1 MLMLLRQ
8 RNFALLWW
16 GGLISLTGNRVLTMA
31 IPFYIYAQT
40 RSTVATATMMIAM
53 ILPSLLFSSLAGV
66 FVDRWDRR
74 QVMIVTNLLLAVMLL
89 PLLALP
95 LTGWIWLVYLVA
107 FGEATIA
114 TFFYP
119 AENALLPRLVGEDQ
133 LLPANTLNT
142 LNNTIASLIGWALGG
157 ILLVRWGIELVILF
171 DSLSYLLAAL
181 LLYFVK
187 ATPEQ
192 TRAHSAAAA
201 VEPFSWPKF
210 RLAWWD
216 GLTLIYQQR
225 TLALLFVISSLS
237 LLGGTMMDPL
247 VAPFAHEILRIDA
260 VGFSWLLLT
269 GSIGGM
275 LGGLLIGRFSSHVRT
290 ADLFSLSS
298 IVVGVILFIMYR
310 SVSVPV
316 VFILTFLSSVLSI
329 GARVA
334 MPTMLQEQVAD
345 AYRGRVFGTLDMASS
360 LLVLIGVGGAG
371 LMGERIGIVPVLSFG
386 AGIMMVA
393 GLLSFLLL
401 PRPMRRSDGE
411 RFIA

>member
-1 MLMLLRQ
+1 MFILLRQ

-16 GGLISLTGNRVLTMA
+16 GGLISITGNRVLTMA

-74 QVMIVTNLLLAVMLL
+74 QVMIVTNLLLAVILL

-107 FGEATIA
+107 FAEATIA

-157 ILLVRWGIELVILF
+157 ILLGRWGIELVILF

-181 LLYFVK
+181 FVFLVD

-192 TRAHSAAAA
+192 TRVRGAEVV
-201 VEPFSWPKF
+201 VEPFTWQNF
-210 RLAWWD
+210 RREWQEGLA
-216 GLTLIYQQR
+216 LIFQHHII
-225 TLALLFVISSLS
+225 ALLFIISSLS

-247 VAPFAHEILRIDA
+247 VAPFVYEILQSDA
-260 VGFSWLLLT
+260 VGFSWLLIT

-275 LGGLLIGRFSSHVRT
+275 LGGLLIGRLSSRVRT
-290 ADLFSLSS
+290 ADLFSVSS
-298 IVVGVILFIMYR
+298 ILVGLILFIMYR
-310 SVSVPV
+310 SASLPV
-316 VFILTFLSSVLSI
+316 VFLLTFLSSVLSI
-329 GARVA
+329 GSRVA

-360 LLVLIGVGGAG
+360 LLMLVGVGGAG

-386 AGIMMVA
+386 AGIMIVA
-393 GLLSFLLL
+393 GLLSFLL
-401 PRPMRRSDGE
+401 PRTMRRSDGGKVV
-411 RFIA
+411 A